1 MPPTPAR
8 RRRSECKVKAVTW
21 FAMTVYWMVCYTDNS
36 GNLEARP
43 LEFLHVVLTSRK
55 DYLRATA
62 HAADPSSEEAV
73 RV

>member
-36 GNLEARP
+36 GNLE
-43 LEFLHVVLTSRK
+43 VI
-55 DYLRATA
+55 
-62 HAADPSSEEAV
+62 HAEGLC
-73 RV
+73 